1 MKNKKNVG
9 IYVHIPFC
17 KQKCKYC
24 DFKSY
29 VGKENKIESYI
40 KWLTYEIKEIEQR
53 PLDALRYYYL
63 PLPNDELL
71 KNPNLKNNMGWNNN

>member
-1 MKNKKNVG
+1 MMSRCLLPLDTTIEG
-9 IYVHIPFC
+9 IQVTRT
-17 KQKCKYC
+17 
-24 DFKSY
+24 DNGLS
-29 VGKENKIESYI
+29 
-40 KWLTYEIKEIEQR
+40 YEIKEIEQR

>member
-1 MKNKKNVG
+1 M
-9 IYVHIPFC
+9 
-17 KQKCKYC
+17 
-24 DFKSY
+24 S
-29 VGKENKIESYI
+29 
-40 KWLTYEIKEIEQR
+40 YEIKEIEQR